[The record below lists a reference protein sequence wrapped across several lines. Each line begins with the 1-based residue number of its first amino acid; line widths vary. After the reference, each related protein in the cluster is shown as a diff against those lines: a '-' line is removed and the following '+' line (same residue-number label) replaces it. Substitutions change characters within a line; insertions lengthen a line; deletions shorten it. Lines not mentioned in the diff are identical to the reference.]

1 MNKSTKSLAILT
13 LALSGLVITAAPLHA
28 EETERTPAIV
38 LTFAEG
44 TESARLGTGG
54 ASDYEFSIDW
64 GDGQEETCKGQA
76 YYEHDLMGNTVK
88 IYGDGILL
96 LRGAGQGS
104 AAME

>member
-13 LALSGLVITAAPLHA
+13 LALSGLVITAAPSHA

-88 IYGDGILL
+88 
-96 LRGAGQGS
+96 
-104 AAME
+104 